1 MTTIENK
8 NMRNSGTYMLIINA
22 LFIALTLVATW
33 LINIRL
39 PLVGAGGLIHMGNV
53 PMLIGAWLFGR
64 KTGAISGAF
73 GMALF
78 DVMSGWASWAPFTFV
93 IVGLMGYC
101 AGLIEEKKL
110 VKEPTLNRIVAVIVA
125 IIIKVVGYYI
135 AEGILYGN
143 WIAPA
148 GSIPGNI
155 IQVGV
160 AGIIVIIAIIP
171 LKNII
176 KK

>member
-1 MTTIENK
+1 MATIENK

-22 LFIALTLVATW
+22 LFIAMTFVATW

-53 PMLIGAWLFGR
+53 PMFIGAWLLGR

-73 GMALF
+73 GMAIF
-78 DVMSGWASWAPFTFV
+78 DVISGWSSWAPFTFV

-110 VKEPTLNRIVAVIVA
+110 VIKPTVNRIVAVIVA
-125 IIIKVVGYYI
+125 IAIKVVGYYI
-135 AEGILYGN
+135 AEGVLYGN
-143 WIAPA
+143 WVAPA

-160 AGIIVIIAIIP
+160 AGFIVIIVIIP
-171 LKNII
+171 LKQII